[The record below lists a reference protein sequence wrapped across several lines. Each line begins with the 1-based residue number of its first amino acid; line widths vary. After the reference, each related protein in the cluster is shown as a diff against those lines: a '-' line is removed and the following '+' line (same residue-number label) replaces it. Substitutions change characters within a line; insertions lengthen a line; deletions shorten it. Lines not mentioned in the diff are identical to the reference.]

1 LSNLAGEPND
11 VTAKDI
17 PMRARTTP
25 WIYPSLPGGPDY
37 GIIRIAGAGIGNC
50 LYVYFHAVVLAK
62 QANGR
67 LIAPTWSSVKI
78 GPLLRMER
86 SLRRYGTMFC
96 AHPDEAHGPMKA
108 VRLAS
113 LWPGHTRIQLG
124 IGQTASVAPA
134 GLTIVQAKEFSFEG
148 LHQHRTM
155 IRDRLLEILSTPP
168 AVRPNWGAGD
178 YAAAHIR
185 LGDFVQEQPEQI
197 QTGRVPNMR
206 ISLTWYEQ
214 VIRRVRSVFPDLP
227 ICIFSDGREQE
238 LAEILALEGVSLRR
252 EPTDIADLLALA
264 QAKLLIGSNSTFS
277 RWAAFLG
284 DMPSI
289 WLKTKLLPEQPTSDR
304 TAIHYVADDCDV
316 ITRESVVAA

>member
-1 LSNLAGEPND
+1 
-11 VTAKDI
+11 
-17 PMRARTTP
+17 MRERTTS

-62 QANGR
+62 QANAR

-86 SLRRYGTMFC
+86 SLRRYGTMFR
-96 AHPDEAHGPMKA
+96 AHPDEVHGPMKA

-124 IGQTASVAPA
+124 TMRGVSVARA
-134 GLTIVQAKEFSFEG
+134 GLTIVQATEFSFEG
-148 LHQHRTM
+148 LHQHREM
-155 IRDRLLEILSTPP
+155 IRDRLLEILSTPLGT
-168 AVRPNWGAGD
+168 RPDWGAGD
-178 YAAAHIR
+178 YAAVHIR
-185 LGDFVQEQPEQI
+185 LGDFVQVQPEQI
-197 QTGRVPNMR
+197 ITGMVANMR
-206 ISLTWYEQ
+206 ISLAWYDR
-214 VIRRVRSVFPDLP
+214 VIRRVRSVFPNLP
-227 ICIFSDGREQE
+227 IHVFSDGRADE
-238 LAEILALEGVSLRR
+238 LAEILALDGVHLRR
-252 EPTDIADLLALA
+252 EPTDIGDLLALA

-289 WLKTKLLPEQPTSDR
+289 WLKTKVPPEQPTSDR
-304 TAIHYVADDCDV
+304 TAIHYVADNCDM
-316 ITRESVVAA
+316 ITRESVIAA

>member
-1 LSNLAGEPND
+1 
-11 VTAKDI
+11 
-17 PMRARTTP
+17 MRERVTP

-50 LYVYFHAVVLAK
+50 LYVYFHAVVIAR

-67 LIAPTWSSVKI
+67 IIAPTWSSVKI

-86 SLRRYGTMFC
+86 SLRRYGTMFR
-96 AHPDEAHGPMKA
+96 AHPDEVHGPMKA
-108 VRLAS
+108 MRLAS
-113 LWPGHTRIQLG
+113 LWPGHTRVQLG
-124 IGQTASVAPA
+124 IGQQVSIAPA
-134 GLTIVQAKEFSFEG
+134 GLTIIQATEFSFEG
-148 LHQHRTM
+148 LHQHRSM
-155 IRDRLLEILSTPP
+155 IRDRLLEILVTPP
-168 AVRPNWGAGD
+168 AARPSWGAGN
-178 YAAAHIR
+178 YAAVHIR
-185 LGDFVQEQPEQI
+185 LGDFVPAQPDQI
-197 QTGRVPNMR
+197 ITGRVANMR
-206 ISLTWYEQ
+206 ISLAWYER

-227 ICIFSDGREQE
+227 IHIFSDGREQE
-238 LAEILALEGVSLRR
+238 LAELLALSGVRLRR

-304 TAIHYVADDCDV
+304 TAILYVADDCDV
-316 ITRESVVAA
+316 ITSEAVMAR

>member
-1 LSNLAGEPND
+1 
-11 VTAKDI
+11 
-17 PMRARTTP
+17 MRERATP

-62 QANGR
+62 RAEGR

-78 GPLLRMER
+78 GPLLRRER
-86 SLRRYGTMFC
+86 SLRRYGTMFR
-96 AHPDEAHGPMKA
+96 AHPDEVHGPMKA

-113 LWPGHTRIQLG
+113 LWPGHTRIPLG
-124 IGQTASVAPA
+124 TGQPVSVPRA
-134 GLTIVQAKEFSFEG
+134 GLVIVWTTEFSFEG
-148 LHQHRTM
+148 LHQHRAM

-178 YAAAHIR
+178 YAAVHIR
-185 LGDFVQEQPEQI
+185 LGDFVQVQTEQI
-197 QTGRVPNMR
+197 MTGRVPNMR
-206 ISLTWYEQ
+206 ISLAWYAR
-214 VIRRVRSVFPDLP
+214 VIRRVRSVHPELP
-227 ICIFSDGREQE
+227 IHIFSDGREQE

-289 WLKTKLLPEQPTSDR
+289 WLKTKLLPEQPTSDG
-304 TAIHYVADDCDV
+304 TAIYYVADDCDV
-316 ITRESVVAA
+316 ITRESVAAA

>member
-1 LSNLAGEPND
+1 
-11 VTAKDI
+11 
-17 PMRARTTP
+17 MRERATP

-37 GIIRIAGAGIGNC
+37 GLIRIAGAGIGNC

-67 LIAPTWSSVKI
+67 IIAPTWSSVKI

-86 SLRRYGTMFC
+86 SLRRYGTMFR
-96 AHPDEAHGPMKA
+96 AHPDEVHGPMKA

-124 IGQTASVAPA
+124 TGRPVSIAPA
-134 GLTIVQAKEFSFEG
+134 GLTIVQATEFSFDG
-148 LHQHRTM
+148 LHQHRAM
-155 IRDRLLEILSTPP
+155 IRNRLLEVLAAPP
-168 AVRPNWGAGD
+168 PVPPSWGAGD
-178 YAAAHIR
+178 YAGVHIR
-185 LGDFVQEQPEQI
+185 LGDFAATQPDQI
-197 QTGRVPNMR
+197 ITGRVPNMR
-206 ISLTWYEQ
+206 ISLAWYER

-227 ICIFSDGREQE
+227 IHIFSDGREQE
-238 LAEILALEGVSLRR
+238 LAELLALKGVSLRR

-264 QAKLLIGSNSTFS
+264 QARLLIGSNSTFS

-289 WLKTKLLPEQPTSDR
+289 WLKTNLLPEQPTSDR
-304 TAIHYVADDCDV
+304 TTILYVDDDCDV
-316 ITRESVVAA
+316 ITRDAVTAR

>member
-1 LSNLAGEPND
+1 
-11 VTAKDI
+11 
-17 PMRARTTP
+17 MRERATP

-86 SLRRYGTMFC
+86 SLRRYGTMFR
-96 AHPDEAHGPMKA
+96 AHPDEVGGPMK
-108 VRLAS
+108 VLRLAS

-124 IGQTASVAPA
+124 TGQPVSVARA
-134 GLTIVQAKEFSFEG
+134 GLTIVWATEFSFEG
-148 LHQHRTM
+148 LHQHREM

-178 YAAAHIR
+178 YAAVHIR
-185 LGDFVQEQPEQI
+185 LGDFVQVQPEQI
-197 QTGRVPNMR
+197 ITGTVQNMR
-206 ISLTWYEQ
+206 ISLAWYDR

-227 ICIFSDGREQE
+227 IHIFSDGRAEE
-238 LAEILALEGVSLRR
+238 LGEILALEGVLLRR
-252 EPTDIADLLALA
+252 EPTDIGDLLALA

-289 WLKTKLLPEQPTSDR
+289 WLKTKVPPEQPTSER
-304 TAIHYVADDCDV
+304 TAIYYVADDCDV

>member
-1 LSNLAGEPND
+1 
-11 VTAKDI
+11 
-17 PMRARTTP
+17 MRERATP

-67 LIAPTWSSVKI
+67 IIAPTWSSVKI

-86 SLRRYGTMFC
+86 GLRRYGTMFR
-96 AHPDEAHGPMKA
+96 AHPDEVHGPIKA

-113 LWPGHTRIQLG
+113 MWPRRNRIQLG
-124 IGQTASVAPA
+124 TGQPVSIAPA
-134 GLTIVQAKEFSFEG
+134 GLTIIQAMEFSFEG
-148 LHQHRTM
+148 LHQHRAM
-155 IRDRLLEILSTPP
+155 IRDRLLEVLATPP
-168 AVRPNWGAGD
+168 DVRPNWGAGD
-178 YAAAHIR
+178 YAAVHIR
-185 LGDFVQEQPEQI
+185 LGDFVPTQPDQI
-197 QTGRVPNMR
+197 MTGRVQNMR
-206 ISLTWYEQ
+206 ISLAWYER

-227 ICIFSDGREQE
+227 IHIFSDGREQE
-238 LAEILALEGVSLRR
+238 LAEILALKGVSLRR
-252 EPTDIADLLALA
+252 ELTDIADLLSLA

-304 TAIHYVADDCDV
+304 TAILYVADDCDA
-316 ITRESVVAA
+316 ITREAVTAR